1 ADTGWPSRE
10 RVLTLV
16 LLVATGL
23 AVYLCYRLSRPF
35 LPALAWALALAVIAH
50 PLHAWLE
57 RRLHLTNLAAGVA
70 VVLVAVVV
78 VAPTLWLTQQLGREI
93 ARGIDWLQSEQ
104 ALARWQAA
112 VEEHP
117 RLVSLLAWLV
127 QDFEAGQALQ
137 QLART

>member
-1 ADTGWPSRE
+1 
-10 RVLTLV
+10 
-16 LLVATGL
+16 
-23 AVYLCYRLSRPF
+23 
-35 LPALAWALALAVIAH
+35 
-50 PLHAWLE
+50 
-57 RRLHLTNLAAGVA
+57 
-70 VVLVAVVV
+70 
-78 VAPTLWLTQQLGREI
+78 EI

-137 QLART
+137 QLARTLSSRLPSVVSGSIWVILDLLITFFALFYFFRDRRPALRGLRMLVPLSEAETAEVFKRVADTIYATVY